1 MKREVQ
7 ALINRRRAR
16 LAPFVFLGL
25 VGVVCLAGV
34 LIVVNFFTSGAGESL
49 LRTAT
54 PTSTNTFTPAP
65 PTPTPLATDTPSLTD
80 TPTFTPGPS
89 PTPTPITYT
98 VNAGDTLF
106 GIAVQFQVD
115 IEALKLA
122 NNLTG
127 ETLSVGTVLTIP
139 TGDFQT
145 PTPTP
150 LPTGLPRGAR
160 ILYTVLLGDTLEI
173 IAAKFNSTAEDIARQ
188 NDNLTNAKLQAGQV
202 IVVRI
207 NLVTPT
213 PLPTST
219 FTPPPPSP
227 TAAP

>member
-25 VGVVCLAGV
+25 VGLVCLAGI
-34 LIVVNFFTSGAGESL
+34 LLMVNFFTSGPGQSL
-49 LRTAT
+49 LRT
-54 PTSTNTFTPAP
+54 
-65 PTPTPLATDTPSLTD
+65 PTPTLAPTDAPLFTD

-98 VNAGDTLF
+98 VKEGDTLF

-115 IEALKLA
+115 IQALKLT

-127 ETLSVGTVLTIP
+127 DTLSVGTILTIP
-139 TGDFQT
+139 AGDFQT

-160 ILYTVLLGDTLEI
+160 IQYTVLLGDTLET
-173 IAAKFNSTAEDIARQ
+173 IAGQFNSTVEDISRN
-188 NDNLTNAKLQAGQV
+188 NDNLTNAKLLAGQV
-202 IVVRI
+202 IIVRV

-219 FTPPPPSP
+219 FTPLPPPP
-227 TAAP
+227 TATP